1 MHLSFSKLAL
11 FASVPLAAGKN
22 VVRRAKAKADKPKPA
37 PYDTADRK
45 CLFRLPRFN
54 VQMRS

>member
-22 VVRRAKAKADKPKPA
+22 VVRRAKADKPKPA